1 MDIPINVDVRCADG
15 TCGRSTY
22 IVIDPATWQVTHV
35 VVREQRF
42 PHTEYLVPVDW
53 VVEATPSSIRLRC
66 TAHQLVEAEPF
77 METEYVPIEMPPY
90 AGSETLW
97 PYRLLPL
104 QHEQIPLGELALQ
117 PGAGVE
123 ATDGRVGRVDELL
136 VEPITGQITHLVLRE
151 GHLWG
156 QKNVTIP
163 VAQIDRIEE
172 DTVYLKLDKQALA
185 KLPAIPVRLLHS
197 STPHAE

>member
-15 TCGRSTY
+15 SCGRSTY
-22 IVIDPATWQVTHV
+22 IVLDPTTWQVTHV

-42 PHTEYLVPVDW
+42 PHTEYLVPVDR
-53 VVEATPSSIRLRC
+53 VVESTPSLVRLRC
-66 TAHQLVEAEPF
+66 TAQELVEMEPF
-77 METEYVPIEMPPY
+77 METEYIPVEIPAY
-90 AGSETLW
+90 ASESLW
-97 PYRLLPL
+97 PYRMVPL
-104 QHEQIPLGELALQ
+104 QHEQVPLGELALRR
-117 PGAGVE
+117 GARVQ

-136 VEPITGQITHLVLRE
+136 VEPATGHITHLVLRE

-172 DTVYLKLDKQALA
+172 DTVYLKLDKQTVA
-185 KLPAIPVRLLHS
+185 KLPATSVPLLHS
-197 STPHAE
+197 PTSHPE